1 MVSHRMELLLA
12 LISEGYDIHVLAKNT
27 GSVEQLTQ
35 AGITFHDWYGE
46 GRHIGF
52 FNNVASLI
60 QTIILFRKI
69 KPNIIHL
76 ITVKSLL
83 FGLIAA
89 HLVGGIRIVL
99 AFAGL
104 GVLKGQTFPN
114 QIIAFVFFS
123 IMRTSRRKISGLIFQ
138 TAHDRDYVAARFAID
153 DIREEI
159 TFGSGVNLER
169 FKRKTY
175 KTDSIS
181 VIFASRLLLDKGV
194 QDYLAAAKYVKD
206 KGHNIHFYLAGE
218 LSSHRGFI
226 SQSEIEKFSEYVD
239 YLGELPD
246 VRPLLEKTNIFVLP
260 TRYTEGIPKALL
272 EAAAMG
278 NVAITSNHPGC
289 EAAVENNVTGFA
301 LENINAES
309 IGKKIISL
317 SNNRKNL
324 LAMQHKAR
332 SLAESM
338 FAVDSVV
345 AKHML
350 IYKDI

>member
-1 MVSHRMELLLA
+1 MVSHRIELLLA
-12 LISEGYDIHVLAKNT
+12 LVSEGHDIHVLAKNT

-35 AGITFHDWYGE
+35 AGITFHDWHGE
-46 GRHIGF
+46 GRHIGI
-52 FNNVASLI
+52 FNNMASLI
-60 QTIILFRKI
+60 QTIILFKKI
-69 KPNIIHL
+69 KPDIIHL

-89 HLVGGIRIVL
+89 SLVGGIKIVL

-114 QIIAFVFFS
+114 QIITSIFFS
-123 IMRTSRRKISGLIFQ
+123 IMRMSRRKISGLIFQ
-138 TAHDRDYVAARFAID
+138 TAHDRDYVAARFTID

-159 TFGSGVNLER
+159 TLGSGVNLKK
-169 FKRKTY
+169 FKRKAY
-175 KTDSIS
+175 KTDFIS
-181 VIFASRLLLDKGV
+181 VVFASRLLLDKGV
-194 QDYLAAAKYVKD
+194 GDYLAAAKYVKD

-218 LSSHRGFI
+218 LSPYRGFI
-226 SQSEIEKFSEYVD
+226 AKSEIEKFSDYVD
-239 YLGELPD
+239 YLGGLSD

-301 LENINAES
+301 LENINAEI
-309 IGKKIISL
+309 IGEKIIAL
-317 SNNRKNL
+317 SDDRKNL
-324 LAMQHKAR
+324 LAMQQNAR
-332 SLAESM
+332 NLAENKFS
-338 FAVDSVV
+338 VEDVV